1 MTSKTPIPTKDSST
15 SDTPPHKSGY
25 MSMMMHRLSMATSY
39 LINITSLT
47 SFNQSVWTPIHST
60 MLACADSIF
69 PQQPRINHWM
79 AHILT
84 LATLASCFV
93 LIMQFSLAASL
104 LYFANQLCESD
115 QEKSSN
121 FDRLAMQLGLW
132 LFVISPLS
140 FLLPPPIP
148 FALNTCLNMAQPL
161 VVLMITISLFKTQL
175 SLWKKNK
182 DSDHHTLLNDLLPQT
197 RLIPWIHWSLLIL
210 VKMINT
216 CLASPLAITS
226 PLTIS
231 FAATRLLQVIQTV
244 IDFYKEEA
252 YLKPAIVNF
261 TQAKSL
267 FEVCKMT
274 FNISPAKAIASQ
286 VASTF
291 SPFSMFGSQ
300 PNSDTHRKPQKAET
314 LDG

>member
-1 MTSKTPIPTKDSST
+1 
-15 SDTPPHKSGY
+15 
-25 MSMMMHRLSMATSY
+25 
-39 LINITSLT
+39 
-47 SFNQSVWTPIHST
+47 V
-60 MLACADSIF
+60 LACTGLIF
-69 PQQPRINHWM
+69 PQHPKVNQWM

-84 LATLASCFV
+84 LFILASCFT

-104 LYFANQLCESD
+104 LYFANQLCELD

-132 LFVISPLS
+132 MFVISPLS

-148 FALNTCLNMAQPL
+148 LVFNTCVNMTQPL
-161 VVLMITISLFKTQL
+161 VVLMITISLCKNQFL
-175 SLWKKNK
+175 LWKKHK
-182 DSDHHTLLNDLLPQT
+182 KSDHHTLLNDLFTQS
-197 RLIPWIHWSLLIL
+197 RLIPWINWSLLIL

-216 CLASPLAITS
+216 CLPSPLVITS
-226 PLTIS
+226 FLTIS
-231 FAATRLLQVIQTV
+231 YPATRLLQVVQTL
-244 IDFYKEEA
+244 IDFHKEEA

-274 FNISPAKAIASQ
+274 FNLLPAKTVASQ

-291 SPFSMFGSQ
+291 YPFSMFKAKARSLASRIGTRL
-300 PNSDTHRKPQKAET
+300 PLPRVKPSS
-314 LDG
+314 